1 MATQFSIYSPSQQ
14 SFNAA
19 IQKYPKVTYPKV
31 PVNFDSTSGGLST
44 PFTKSLQVSSFSQPK
59 TTAQPAATPTVPQG
73 TQATSATQ
81 VTPTTIKAP
90 TPAKG
95 TKASKSAEQKYQE
108 DLSKQISD
116 SYKAQLKFL
125 SQQEQ
130 AAQAALPGQLESIG
144 QQYEAFLPELQAQ
157 LAQQQQ
163 AGATQQESSR
173 IQEQQGLAATRR
185 GAEEASQ
192 RAVQQFGGVG
202 GSSAGQAA
210 SEIIGREQL
219 RQAGSIQQQRVAG
232 IENINTQ
239 LRAIQS
245 EYNSNVNKLQ
255 LEKQRAL
262 ENVRNEF
269 NKTIKEIQ
277 SAKMQ
282 AGVTKASQTMNALQD
297 FATRRR
303 TIEDQTTSLQNA
315 LNQARENAALS
326 LQSYN
331 LQQQLQVGSP
341 ITYAGFTNPAE
352 RGKVISTVVAQ
363 SGGDPRIL
371 AQYGLTRVPGV
382 GGGED
387 LFVSNE
393 DGSVYNL
400 SGAKYQ

>member
-1 MATQFSIYSPSQQ
+1 MDTNIFQDYA
-14 SFNAA
+14 
-19 IQKYPKVTYPKV
+19 KKKVTNYLDTNYIRPLQKNIQGIKSNIRTDV
-31 PVNFDSTSGGLST
+31 QNTLNPGLSVGMQGAAFRAASPTTT
-44 PFTKSLQVSSFSQPK
+44 PTSQVNVKSTPKSAAPVARAKVKSTKSP
-59 TTAQPAATPTVPQG
+59 
-73 TQATSATQ
+73 
-81 VTPTTIKAP
+81 
-90 TPAKG
+90 
-95 TKASKSAEQKYQE
+95 EQKYQE
-108 DLSKQISD
+108 DLSRQISD
-116 SYKAQLKFL
+116 SYKAQINFL
-125 SQQEQ
+125 TQQEQ
-130 AAQAALPGQLESIG
+130 AAQAGLPGQLESIG
-144 QQYEAFLPELQAQ
+144 QQYEAFLPELQSQ
-157 LAQQQQ
+157 LTQQQQ
-163 AGATQQESSR
+163 AGATQQESLR
-173 IQEQQGLAATRR
+173 MQEQQALAAGRR

-219 RQAGSIQQQRVAG
+219 KQAGSVQQQRVAG
-232 IENINTQ
+232 IENVNTQ

-255 LEKQRAL
+255 LEKQKSL
-262 ENVRNEF
+262 ENVRSQF
-269 NKTIKEIQ
+269 NQTIKEIQ

-303 TIEDQTTSLQNA
+303 TIEDQSNALQNA
-315 LNQARENAALS
+315 LTKAREDASLS

-331 LQQQLQVGSP
+331 LKQQLQVGSP
-341 ITYAGFTNPAE
+341 ISYSGFTNPAE

-371 AQYGLTRVPGV
+371 TQYGLTRVPGV

-387 LFVSNE
+387 LFVSDD

-400 SGAKYQ
+400 SGVKYQ